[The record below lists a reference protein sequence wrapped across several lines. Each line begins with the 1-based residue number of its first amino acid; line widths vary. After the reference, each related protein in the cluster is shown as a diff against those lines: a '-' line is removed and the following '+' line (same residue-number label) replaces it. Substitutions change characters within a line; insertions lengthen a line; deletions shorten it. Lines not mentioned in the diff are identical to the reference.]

1 MKFLPRCP
9 KCDSPNTDMYR
20 DRTVSVQSWPH
31 DAVFHCRCCGHRLF
45 GNTAVN
51 YTDKLL
57 VEHQEELR
65 KAAEAAKKA
74 AEEARKE
81 AARRA
86 AEEARKEAERKRREA
101 LVMVRTP
108 PVCAWDPC
116 SEPSRPNSMYCSRNC
131 SNKNARARHKARL
144 GGTVETLSS
153 G

>member
-9 KCDSPNTDMYR
+9 KCEATDTDMYR
-20 DRTVSVQSWPH
+20 DRTVSPQGWPH

-45 GNTAVN
+45 GSTAVN

-57 VEHQEELR
+57 VEHQEEVR

-81 AARRA
+81 AARR
-86 AEEARKEAERKRREA
+86 EAERKRREA
-101 LVMVRTP
+101 LVMVRTR

-116 SEPSRPNSMYCSRNC
+116 SEPSRPNSKYCSRNC

-144 GGTVETLSS
+144 GDTVEILSS
-153 G
+153 V